1 MARHNAFVRTNRRAR
16 RALSLAGL
24 YDLASLAV
32 LLVTMLILGWW
43 VGRQIEA
50 GVVHQTAAASALYV
64 ENFVVA
70 QLQELGS
77 RRSLDASHVRTL
89 ERLLAE
95 APLGREVVSIK
106 IWGPGGRVVFGSD
119 AGEAFEVKDELR
131 RAWNGE
137 VVSHVSNLRDPENA
151 ALKARWGR
159 LLETYTPLRVEGS
172 DRVIAVAEFYRTV
185 TDLERD
191 VRAAQARSWGV
202 VAAVMLATYLL
213 LSGLVRRG
221 SDTIAR
227 QQRELGAQVEKL
239 GALLAQN
246 AALSA
251 RVRRAATRVTE
262 LNEHV
267 LGRVSAELHDGP
279 AQDLGYALLRLDALS
294 GHVNALP
301 PERRAV
307 AESDLA
313 RIQSSLA
320 SAMREIREL
329 AADVRL
335 PDLHG
340 LMLAEVL
347 ERAARDHTRRT
358 DTPVET
364 RWGSLPIGAPLPV
377 KITAFR
383 IVREALTNAF
393 KHAGGRGQKVEADVR
408 DAALVLT
415 ISDEGGGF
423 DEAATDKAGHFGLA
437 GMRER
442 AEALGGSFEV
452 ERTQVGTRVQVRLP
466 LGVVEDG

>member
-1 MARHNAFVRTNRRAR
+1 M
-16 RALSLAGL
+16 
-24 YDLASLAV
+24 
-32 LLVTMLILGWW
+32 LLVTMLVLGWW
-43 VGRQIEA
+43 VGRQIEV

-77 RRSLDASHVRTL
+77 RRAIDASHVRTL
-89 ERLLAE
+89 ERMLAQ

-106 IWGPGGRVVFGSD
+106 IWGPDGRVVFGSD
-119 AGEAFEVKDELR
+119 AGKAFEIKDELR
-131 RAWNGE
+131 RAWSGE
-137 VVSHVSNLRDPENA
+137 VVSHVSDLRDSENA
-151 ALKARWGR
+151 DLKARWGR

-185 TDLERD
+185 SDLERD
-191 VRAAQARSWGV
+191 VRAAQARSWAV
-202 VAAVMLATYLL
+202 VTAVMLATYLL

-239 GALLAQN
+239 GALLSQN

-294 GHVNALP
+294 SHVSALP

-307 AESDLA
+307 AEVDLA
-313 RIQSSLA
+313 RIEASLA

-347 ERAARDHTRRT
+347 ERAVRDHARRT
-358 DTPVET
+358 DTAVET
-364 RWGSLPIGAPLPV
+364 TWDSLPIGAPLPV

-393 KHAGGRGQKVEADVR
+393 KHAGARGQKVEAQARGADLFLAV
-408 DAALVLT
+408 
-415 ISDEGGGF
+415 SDEGGGF
-423 DEAATDKAGHFGLA
+423 DEASADKAGHFGLA

-442 AEALGGSFEV
+442 AEAIGGSFEV
-452 ERTQVGTRVQVRLP
+452 ERTTRGTRVKVRLP
-466 LGVVEDG
+466 LGVVEDA